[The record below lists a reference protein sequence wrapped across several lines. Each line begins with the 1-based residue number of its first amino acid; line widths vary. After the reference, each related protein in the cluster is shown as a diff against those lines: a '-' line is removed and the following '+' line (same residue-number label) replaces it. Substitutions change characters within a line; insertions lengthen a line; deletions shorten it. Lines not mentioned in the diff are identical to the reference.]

1 MQCETRQR
9 EEKTASFGVKFLR
22 SQVLY
27 WAAQVMQRN
36 LCCAGQVGGAGSAQQ
51 PGHSSGRPGLQIP
64 QPAGAL
70 D

>member
-1 MQCETRQR
+1 M
-9 EEKTASFGVKFLR
+9 
-22 SQVLY
+22 LY

-36 LCCAGQVGGAGSAQQ
+36 LCCVGQVGGASGAQQ
-51 PGHSSGRPGLQIP
+51 LGDSSGRPGLQIP